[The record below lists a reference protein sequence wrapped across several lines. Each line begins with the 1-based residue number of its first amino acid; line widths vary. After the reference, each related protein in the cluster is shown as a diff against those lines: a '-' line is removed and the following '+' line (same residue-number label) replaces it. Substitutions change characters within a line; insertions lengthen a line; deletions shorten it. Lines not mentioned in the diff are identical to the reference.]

1 MHNVC
6 IYILYMFLQDILF
19 FSFVLIFFSFL
30 FKMFCFLCFL
40 CSVFLV
46 QTQVE
51 PVKNLTKLN
60 SGTTQKPQAWKSL
73 KILKPAWKCPS
84 KIQNRPAQNSIVLFC
99 FCNVL
104 AN

>member
-1 MHNVC
+1 MYAFTFFTCFFKIFCFFFCSEFLHMIIQNV
-6 IYILYMFLQDILF
+6 LF
-19 FSFVLIFFSFL
+19 FVFLVL
-30 FKMFCFLCFL
+30 C
-40 CSVFLV
+40 FLV